1 VARCGICIPDDI
13 QDQLWE
19 SWCLVMRVQMLGYL
33 ISNTGKDKVAVH
45 IVKRSQHDQKGG
57 TIFGLEMVW
66 RWAELYRQAE
76 FART

>member
-1 VARCGICIPDDI
+1 
-13 QDQLWE
+13 
-19 SWCLVMRVQMLGYL
+19 MRVQMLGYL